1 MAESRFLKDKTA
13 IVTGASSGIG
23 RAVAVALS
31 RAGAKVALASR
42 NLAALEALSTELN
55 AWGGQSLVVRTDVTR
70 DADIEVLI
78 RRTLEAWGQ
87 IDILVANSGIYV
99 RGAIAE
105 LTQADF
111 EKAIDVDYFGAVW
124 PVLRVLPFM
133 LERHSGHIVLMNSLD
148 GRQGLPLEGAY
159 VAAKHALTGFGI
171 VLRQELRGTGVYLTA
186 VYPGRIDTPLIAS
199 LTVPRISPK
208 LGPEVVARATLRGIR
223 RRDPEVIVPAEGKA
237 LLYVNLLS
245 PRLADWCVRV
255 FHLQGWW
262 QESPRA

>member
-1 MAESRFLKDKTA
+1 MADSRFLHDKTA

-42 NLAALEALSTELN
+42 NVAALESLAAELN
-55 AWGGQSLVVRTDVTR
+55 SWGGLSRVVRTDVSR
-70 DADIEVLI
+70 DEDIEALI
-78 RRTLEAWGQ
+78 RSTLEAWGQ
-87 IDILVANSGIYV
+87 IDILVANSGVYV
-99 RGAIAE
+99 RGRIAD

-111 EKAIDVDYFGAVW
+111 EKAIDVDYFGAVR
-124 PVLRVLPFM
+124 PVLRVLPLM
-133 LERHSGHIVLMNSLD
+133 LQRHSGHIVLMNSLD
-148 GRQGLPLEGAY
+148 GRQGLPMEGAY

-171 VLRQELRGTGVYLTA
+171 VLRQELRGSGVRLTA
-186 VYPGRIDTPLIAS
+186 VYPGRIDTPLIAD
-199 LTVPRISPK
+199 LRVPRVSPK
-208 LGPEVVARATLRGIR
+208 LSPELVAQATLRGIR
-223 RRDPEVIVPAEGKA
+223 RGDPEVIVPAEGRA

-262 QESPRA
+262 QESPGA